1 MKSRKYWFTV
11 QAKELEQKGIDLISL
26 LENNDDIKSYI
37 CVEHKLSKIKLQ
49 NIDISHFTHYHVS
62 VSFDKEVERTELA
75 KIFNLTPGIFNPVL
89 STKTLIEFFLKV
101 DYLEE
106 RKVWTSNIAGVY
118 IDTAELN
125 KVV

>member
-1 MKSRKYWFTV
+1 ME
-11 QAKELEQKGIDLISL
+11 KEY
-26 LENNDDIKSYI
+26 NDDIKSYI
-37 CVEHKLSKIKLQ
+37 CVEHKLSKVKLQ

-62 VSFDKEVERTELA
+62 VSFDKEVERIEVA

-125 KVV
+125 LV